1 MNMIDYDNTS
11 MIIVQQPSG
20 DIYLNLA
27 SAYTQGFM
35 I

>member
-1 MNMIDYDNTS
+1 MIGGKGV
-11 MIIVQQPSG
+11 VQQPSG